1 MKVYLV
7 EWYEFDDVD
16 TPPCVGTVGVYSSE
30 MLAAVAGT
38 NFVGN
43 SDPEYT
49 TYTIVEMTIDA

>member
-7 EWYEFDDVD
+7 EWYEFDDED
-16 TPPCVGTVGVYSSE
+16 SPPITGKVGVYSSE

-38 NFVGN
+38 NFVGS

-49 TYTIVEMTIDA
+49 TYTVEEMEVHA